1 MRLIDADELIN
12 DIQYNLWDWKS
23 VDGITA
29 TTVLKQTITDI
40 KNEPTID
47 AVPVVRCKDCRYWK
61 DQAEGVVEVPVC
73 EYDCRNGKIGIT
85 QIMGAE
91 DYCSHGER
99 REDERVHM

>member
-1 MRLIDADELIN
+1 MRLIDADALWMEFIHRMDYCD
-12 DIQYNLWDWKS
+12 DILEI
-23 VDGITA
+23 VEEMPEA
-29 TTVLKQTITDI
+29 
-40 KNEPTID
+40 
-47 AVPVVRCKDCRYWK
+47 VVRCKDCRYWK

-99 REDERVHM
+99 KTAESE